1 MSEIDSLRTTAIDEV
16 GYLEKS
22 WAAYNENPEVI
33 YDKIAGAGRDNVT
46 KYAKEMDDLE
56 VYNGPKQGY
65 AWCKVFVD
73 WCFVN
78 SFGLD
83 RAADLLLTWT
93 ASCTQA
99 YNTFRANGQAISN
112 PRPGDLVFF
121 GDCEHIGIVMDVD
134 ESKIYTVEG
143 NTSGTTGLVANGG
156 QVAQKEYSRNSRYI
170 YGYARPNYEGE
181 PEPPTPPEPSG
192 DETIREIQEWVN
204 TYGADI
210 EVDGEFGPQTQWGIT
225 SVYQI
230 ELNSQFGYDLDV
242 DGIFGEDTYNHTP
255 IVKKGARGNITKAIQ
270 SIAYCRGYDC
280 NGIDGIYG
288 DGTEYAIRVFQDNND
303 LDVDGIYGPE
313 TGYKLFN

>member
-1 MSEIDSLRTTAIDEV
+1 MAEIDSLRTTAIDEV
-16 GYLEKS
+16 DYLEKS
-22 WAAYNENPEVI
+22 WAAYNANPEVI
-33 YDKIAGAGRDNVT
+33 YDKYDGAGRDNVT

-73 WCFVN
+73 WCFVQ

-83 RAADLLLTWT
+83 RASELLMNWT

-99 YNTFRANGQAISN
+99 YNTFRANGRTINTPQ
-112 PRPGDLVFF
+112 PGDLVFF

-156 QVAQKEYSRNSRYI
+156 KVAQKEYYKSSSYI
-170 YGYARPNYEGE
+170 YGYARPDYDEQ
-181 PEPPTPPEPSG
+181 PEPPTPSG
-192 DETIREIQEWVN
+192 DETIKEIQEWVN

-210 EVDGEFGPQTQWGIT
+210 EVDGEYGPETHWAIT

-230 ELNSQFGYDLDV
+230 ELNAQYGAGLDV
-242 DGIFGEDTYNHTP
+242 DGEFGILTYEATP

-270 SIAYCRGYDC
+270 SMAYCRGYDC

-288 DGTEYAIRVFQDNND
+288 DGTEYAIRVFQANND